1 MSSSS
6 KVLDVIED
14 KLMPLATVVGKN
26 KYLLTLR
33 DTFATIMPLVIA
45 GSLFTLV
52 KSFPVE
58 AWTNFLTTTMLGS
71 ISLSD
76 LINVPSACT
85 LSLLAMFVA
94 FLVGYNF
101 AEHEKISDRIAAGLI
116 SFVAWIMLM
125 PQITEFT
132 PVGSIEVF
140 NVASIP
146 TGWVGSKGVFV
157 AIVMGF
163 LSVKIYGLM
172 VKNGPTIKM
181 PEGTPPSVSRSFA
194 ALIPGTVT
202 IFVALVLR
210 LVFALTPWG
219 DAFSFIYSF
228 LQIPLQNLGGTVFAQ
243 AFVYLFAHVL
253 WFFGIHGTNITD
265 SVYAPI
271 LLSLSE
277 QNTAALAAGLPAM
290 NIINHQFQACFAKYG
305 GAGSTLSLVIA
316 MLLFCKSKRITML
329 GRLSIAPGIFNINE
343 PIMFGLPMVLN
354 PIMLIPFLLCPMI
367 NIFGS
372 WAVMAAGIVPV
383 ATGPILTWSTPA
395 ILSGFLLAGWQ
406 GAVLQV
412 VLIIIGVF
420 VYLPFIKTL
429 DKQYLA
435 EEAAAQEA
443 DAVNELD
450 DLDLDSLDLDAL

>member
-1 MSSSS
+1 
-6 KVLDVIED
+6 
-14 KLMPLATVVGKN
+14 
-26 KYLLTLR
+26 
-33 DTFATIMPLVIA
+33 
-45 GSLFTLV
+45 
-52 KSFPVE
+52 
-58 AWTNFLTTTMLGS
+58 
-71 ISLSD
+71 
-76 LINVPSACT
+76 
-85 LSLLAMFVA
+85 
-94 FLVGYNF
+94 
-101 AEHEKISDRIAAGLI
+101 
-116 SFVAWIMLM
+116 
-125 PQITEFT
+125 
-132 PVGSIEVF
+132 
-140 NVASIP
+140 
-146 TGWVGSKGVFV
+146 
-157 AIVMGF
+157 
-163 LSVKIYGLM
+163 
-172 VKNGPTIKM
+172 
-181 PEGTPPSVSRSFA
+181 
-194 ALIPGTVT
+194 
-202 IFVALVLR
+202 
-210 LVFALTPWG
+210 
-219 DAFSFIYSF
+219 
-228 LQIPLQNLGGTVFAQ
+228 
-243 AFVYLFAHVL
+243 
-253 WFFGIHGTNITD
+253 
-265 SVYAPI
+265 
-271 LLSLSE
+271 
-277 QNTAALAAGLPAM
+277 M

-329 GRLSIAPGIFNINE
+329 GRLSIAPDIFNINE

-450 DLDLDSLDLDAL
+450 DLDLDSLDLAAL